1 MKDKQMGKFES
12 VKQLYDAYC
21 ALESEFTKRCQ
32 KMAEMEKE
40 LEELKRKQT
49 EVPDVKTLL
58 SDGDFV
64 KEHVLTNEQVV
75 GAVVAEYLKSLNKK
89 DKVSVLGSDGAV
101 ALFVS
106 KKPTSLK
113 EAKELAD
120 VIIRQG

>member
-1 MKDKQMGKFES
+1 MKDKQMGKFENA
-12 VKQLYDAYC
+12 KQLYDAYC

-40 LEELKRKQT
+40 LEELKNRT
-49 EVPDVKTLL
+49 SSPDVTELMK
-58 SDGDFV
+58 DADFIN
-64 KEHVLTNEQVV
+64 EYVLTNDQVSS
-75 GAVVAEYLKSLNKK
+75 AVVTAYLKSLKNK
-89 DKVSVLGSDGAV
+89 DRVSVLGADGAV

>member
-1 MKDKQMGKFES
+1 MKDKQMGKFENA
-12 VKQLYDAYC
+12 KQLYEAYC

-32 KMAEMEKE
+32 KIAEMEKE
-40 LEELKRKQT
+40 LVAYKNQNTNLVDINK
-49 EVPDVKTLL
+49 LL
-58 SDGDFV
+58 ADEDFV
-64 KEHVLTNEQVV
+64 REYVLTNENII
-75 GAVVAEYLKSLNKK
+75 GAVVSEYLKSLKRK
-89 DKVSVLGSDGAV
+89 DRISVLGSDGAV

>member
-1 MKDKQMGKFES
+1 MKDKMGKFES
-12 VKQLYDAYC
+12 EKQLYDAYC

-32 KMAEMEKE
+32 RMAEMEKE
-40 LEELKRKQT
+40 LEELRT
-49 EVPDVKTLL
+49 NTASPDIEKLL
-58 SDGDFV
+58 SDEEFV
-64 KEHVLTNEQVV
+64 SEHILTNERIAA
-75 GAVVAEYLKSLNKK
+75 AVIAAYLKSLKSKN
-89 DKVSVLGSDGAV
+89 KVSVLGADGAV